1 MRLLFLLPLLILLG
15 CGKTSVTKFVC
26 SCDES
31 KNASEWIK
39 TSIAPANNM
48 ADEEMEDVIAE
59 LRKTA
64 IMLHC
69 HQRVFLADHNGN
81 VIWGIKENR
90 LDTCETVHF

>member
-1 MRLLFLLPLLILLG
+1 MRLVFLFALLILFG
-15 CGKTSVTKFVC
+15 CGKTPVSKFVC
-26 SCDES
+26 SCEES
-31 KNASEWIK
+31 KSASEWLK

-48 ADEEMEDVIAE
+48 SDEEMEDVVAE

-69 HQRVFLADHNGN
+69 HQRIFLTDHNGSI
-81 VIWGIKENR
+81 IWGIKENS